1 MSEAYA
7 ISPSASVESQQ
18 IIEGI
23 PAGSIQNGESDDTE
37 RQSTLFHAS
46 VNNETNEMQNSDTFS
61 SHLPLNDDDDD
72 NDDDEF
78 GFSDIVEQALLFGC
92 GLGSSLCYIATL
104 SSLVYFM
111 LLYGPNSYVDLNL
124 AVYLPLL
131 PISFAQAKWDAYYDQ
146 VFQSRRTFLFRGL
159 LAFGLSLWGT
169 VGMTSTTSRGLG
181 VVIWNAVLQG
191 TGGAILY
198 GTLNQLASFLGVT
211 DKERRRAK
219 ATVSAGV
226 QASALVVLLVTI
238 LSGFGQEKSE
248 GFVAFMWIIVAI
260 EAVCFFM
267 FLWLIVKQPRVLAS
281 LGRRDSSLELS
292 MHSVGET
299 EGHAD
304 EGDGSITEPL
314 LAESNESGNN
324 PNRQLTYVDLWSVT
338 KSCIYVMLA
347 TLIPSFLVGSWFTNV
362 KTQWMRLPQIL
373 FYTRIAADFAGRL
386 VTIVLPPQGISCLV
400 YGAAFRL
407 IPVFFFFILGE
418 GNDVLFIALVAAI
431 AFLSGYL
438 VTGCFQLAP
447 QCIPE
452 ELRAYNLAKQASL
465 LTVAFSVAAVG
476 GLCASFALMKIGF

>member
-1 MSEAYA
+1 M
-7 ISPSASVESQQ
+7 I
-18 IIEGI
+18 
-23 PAGSIQNGESDDTE
+23 
-37 RQSTLFHAS
+37 
-46 VNNETNEMQNSDTFS
+46 
-61 SHLPLNDDDDD
+61 
-72 NDDDEF
+72 
-78 GFSDIVEQALLFGC
+78 
-92 GLGSSLCYIATL
+92 
-104 SSLVYFM
+104 
-111 LLYGPNSYVDLNL
+111 LYGPDSYVDLNL

-131 PISFAQAKWDAYYDQ
+131 PMSLAQAKWDAYYDHI
-146 VFQSRRTFLFRGL
+146 FQSRRTFLFRGS

-169 VGMTSTTSRGLG
+169 VGMTSPASRGLG
-181 VVIWNAVLQG
+181 AVIGNAVLQG

-226 QASALVVLLVTI
+226 QASALIVLLVTV
-238 LSGFGQEKSE
+238 LSRFEQQGTERY
-248 GFVAFMWIIVAI
+248 VAFMRIIAAI
-260 EAVCFFM
+260 EAVCFLM
-267 FLWLIVKQPRVLAS
+267 FLWLIVKQPRVAAS

-292 MHSVGET
+292 MSSARET
-299 EGHAD
+299 ELYD
-304 EGDGSITEPL
+304 EGEGLIAEPL
-314 LAESNESGNN
+314 LAESNESRNSS
-324 PNRQLTYVDLWSVT
+324 NRELTYADLWSLT

-362 KTQWMRLPQIL
+362 ETQWMRLPQIL

-386 VTIVLPPQGISCLV
+386 ATIVLPPRGISCLV

-407 IPVFFFFILGE
+407 IPVFLFFYLGE
-418 GNDVLFIALVAAI
+418 GNDGLFIALVAAI

-452 ELRAYNLAKQASL
+452 ELRTNHLSKQASL

-476 GLCASFALMKIGF
+476 GICSSFGLMAIGF